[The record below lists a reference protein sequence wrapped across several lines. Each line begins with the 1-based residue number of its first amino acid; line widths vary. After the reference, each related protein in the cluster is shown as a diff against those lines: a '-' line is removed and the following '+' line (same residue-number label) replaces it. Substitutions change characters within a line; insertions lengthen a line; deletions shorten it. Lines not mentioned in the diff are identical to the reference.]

1 MMKTPAAPRRV
12 YLVDRLAL
20 FIESFSQVLDGEA
33 DFEVVGGAVDSDRA
47 WTDIAQLE
55 PEIVLS
61 DIELPGRGALRLA
74 ADVRRRYPAVK
85 VALLAGYV
93 SHVCLDEA
101 LRIKAHGYL
110 LKSDPVP
117 EVIAAIR
124 GIAEGD
130 VRFSE
135 EVSRELTLD
144 TKTSSYRVDSMYEL
158 SSLSGR
164 QLEVLRHLSRGFTTK
179 QVARMLSLTERAV
192 ESHKYRIMRKLHI
205 HDRVALTMFAIRE
218 GLVVPQ

>member
-1 MMKTPAAPRRV
+1 MIRTPAAPRRV

-20 FIESFSQVLDGEA
+20 FIESFSKVLDAEPGLT
-33 DFEVVGGAVDSDRA
+33 VVGGAVDSDRA
-47 WTDIAQLE
+47 WSDIAQLE
-55 PEIVLS
+55 PDVVIS
-61 DIELPGRGALRLA
+61 DIELPGRGALTLA
-74 ADVRRRYPAVK
+74 ADVRRRYPATR
-85 VALLAGYV
+85 VALLAGYI

-110 LKSDPVP
+110 LKTDPFP
-117 EVIAAIR
+117 EVVDAIR

-130 VRFSE
+130 TRFSDD
-135 EVSRELTLD
+135 VRSELTLD
-144 TKTSSYRVDSMYEL
+144 SKTSSFRVESMYEL

-164 QLEVLRHLSRGFTTK
+164 QLEVLRHLSRGCTTK
-179 QVARMLSLTERAV
+179 EVARMMSLTERSV

>member
-1 MMKTPAAPRRV
+1 MMKAPATPRRV

-20 FIESFSQVLDGEA
+20 FIDSFSQVLDAEP
-33 DFEVVGGAVDSDRA
+33 DFSVVGGAVDSDRA
-47 WTDIAQLE
+47 WMEIAQVE
-55 PEIVLS
+55 PDIVLL
-61 DIELPGRGALRLA
+61 DIELPGRGALMLA

-85 VALLAGYV
+85 IVLLAGYV

-117 EVIAAIR
+117 EVVDAIR
-124 GIAEGD
+124 GIARGD
-130 VRFSE
+130 MRFSE
-135 EVSRELTLD
+135 DVRRELTLD
-144 TKTSSYRVDSMYEL
+144 TRTSTYRVDSMYEL

-164 QLEVLRHLSRGFTTK
+164 QLEVLRHVSRGHSTK
-179 QVARMLSLTERAV
+179 EVARILSLTERAV
-192 ESHKYRIMRKLHI
+192 ESHTYRLMRKLNV
-205 HDRVALTMFAIRE
+205 HDRAALTMFAIRE